1 MATIEGARHRQSHD
15 MDEPATKSPLR
26 VVVCGLGRFGL
37 LVVES
42 LCASGHAVTVVT
54 DRHTGA
60 DRVERAEAYGA
71 RIVRG
76 DFRSARVRREAG
88 IEGAAA
94 AVLVTASDVHNL
106 EAALEIRGEAPGVS
120 VVMRH
125 SEPRFAPR
133 FEDDFGITA
142 AMAPE
147 CLAAEAFVEAA
158 LQAPVPTASGD
169 LRAAGPAS
177 HAELSWH
184 SPRLSFILLPLA
196 FLALYLL
203 GIVVFRWQLGLGWV
217 DAAYFTTSIVTTV
230 GFGDINLQHAPDWVK
245 LFGIVLMFAG
255 IVLIAI
261 IASLLTIFIVSG
273 TADQMRNEYR
283 VRRLRGHVIVC
294 GLGHVGLAVARGL
307 RARGVPAV
315 VVDSDAPDEAHRD
328 FRVRCPVI
336 VGDAKRPV
344 VLARAGAHRARA
356 LIACTSNDALN
367 LEIGLAAQSFGRE
380 ARAGQPLRLVLRC
393 FDADLARR
401 IHAVSADYTLLSEAR
416 IAAPVFAE
424 VAAAT
429 LERPADRQRRGDGLK
444 PPGAARRTPP
454 RTPDR

>member
-1 MATIEGARHRQSHD
+1 MMIASLTWRNG
-15 MDEPATKSPLR
+15 MDEPPAKSPLR
-26 VVVCGLGRFGL
+26 IVVCGLGRFGL

-42 LCASGHAVTVVT
+42 LCASGHTVTVVT

-60 DRVERAEAYGA
+60 DRVERAEACGA

-88 IEGAAA
+88 IENAAA

-120 VVMRH
+120 VVMRY

-158 LQAPVPTASGD
+158 LQTPVPTAVSG
-169 LRAAGPAS
+169 LGVTRAAS
-177 HAELSWH
+177 HDDMPWH
-184 SPRLSFILLPLA
+184 SPRLSFIAIPLA

-203 GIVVFRWQLGLGWV
+203 GIVIFRWQLGLGWV

-283 VRRLRGHVIVC
+283 VRRLRGHVVVC

-315 VVDSDAPDEAHRD
+315 VVDSDAPDDAHRD

-424 VAAAT
+424 IAAAT
-429 LERPADRQRRGDGLK
+429 RERPADCQRRGGPDSIS

>member
-1 MATIEGARHRQSHD
+1 MMLASRVWSYE

-26 VVVCGLGRFGL
+26 IVVCGLGRFGL

-54 DRHTGA
+54 DRRTSP
-60 DRVERAEAYGA
+60 DRIERAQACGA
-71 RIVRG
+71 RVVRG
-76 DFRSARVRREAG
+76 DFCSARVRREAG
-88 IEGAAA
+88 IGEAAA

-106 EAALEIRGEAPGVS
+106 EAALEIRGEAPGVA

-125 SEPRFAPR
+125 SEPQFAAR

-158 LQAPVPTASGD
+158 LQAPVPSVSRGRA
-169 LRAAGPAS
+169 AAGPATR
-177 HAELSWH
+177 ALMPWH
-184 SPRLSFILLPLA
+184 SPRLSFIALPLA

-203 GIVVFRWQLGLGWV
+203 SIVVFRWQLGLSWV

-230 GFGDINLQHAPDWVK
+230 GFGDINLQHAPAWVK
-245 LFGIVLMFAG
+245 LFGIGLMFAG

-273 TADQMRNEYR
+273 TADQMRNEFR
-283 VRRLRGHVIVC
+283 VRRLRGHVVIC
-294 GLGHVGLAVARGL
+294 GLGHVGLAVARDL
-307 RARGVPAV
+307 RARGVPVV
-315 VVDSDAPDEAHRD
+315 VVDAEADDPEHREI
-328 FRVRCPVI
+328 RMRCPVI
-336 VGDAKRPV
+336 VGDAKRRV

-356 LIACTSNDALN
+356 LIACTSNDGVN

-380 ARAGQPLRLVLRC
+380 AAAGQRLRLVLRC

-401 IHAVSADYTLLSEAR
+401 IHAVSSDYTLLSEAR
-416 IAAPVFAE
+416 IAAPVFARM
-424 VAAAT
+424 AAAT
-429 LERPADRQRRGDGLK
+429 LERPGIGERPSGSDG
-444 PPGAARRTPP
+444 
-454 RTPDR
+454 

>member
-1 MATIEGARHRQSHD
+1 MTIASLTWRDG
-15 MDEPATKSPLR
+15 MDEPPTKSPLR
-26 VVVCGLGRFGL
+26 IVVCGLGRFGL

-54 DRHTGA
+54 DCHTIP
-60 DRVERAEAYGA
+60 DRVERAEACGA

-76 DFRSARVRREAG
+76 DFRSARVRCEAG
-88 IEGAAA
+88 IDSAAA
-94 AVLVTASDVHNL
+94 AVLVTASDVQNL

-158 LQAPVPTASGD
+158 LQAPVPTAAAG
-169 LRAAGPAS
+169 LGVTRAAS
-177 HAELSWH
+177 HTESPWH
-184 SPRLSFILLPLA
+184 SPRLSFIAIPFS

-203 GIVVFRWQLGLGWV
+203 GIVVFRWQLRLSWI

-230 GFGDINLQHAPDWVK
+230 GFGDINLQHAPAWVK

-273 TADQMRNEYR
+273 TADQMRNEFR
-283 VRRLRGHVIVC
+283 VRRLRGHVVVC

-315 VVDSDAPDEAHRD
+315 VVDSDAPDDVHRD

-393 FDADLARR
+393 FDAELARR
-401 IHAVSADYTLLSEAR
+401 IHAVSTDYTLLSEAR
-416 IAAPVFAE
+416 IAAPVFAQ

-429 LERPADRQRRGDGLK
+429 VERPADGIS
-444 PPGAARRTPP
+444 PPGAARRTPS
-454 RTPDR
+454 RTLDR

>member
-1 MATIEGARHRQSHD
+1 MDDSPPIAR
-15 MDEPATKSPLR
+15 PPI
-26 VVVCGLGRFGL
+26 VVCGLGRFGL
-37 LVVES
+37 LVVEALRS
-42 LCASGHAVTVVT
+42 AGHAVTVIT
-54 DRHTGA
+54 DRHTGP
-60 DRVERAEAYGA
+60 DRVERVHACGA
-71 RIVRG
+71 RVIRG
-76 DFRSARVRREAG
+76 DFRNQTVRREAG
-88 IEGAAA
+88 IEEAAA

-125 SEPRFAPR
+125 SEPRFAAR

-147 CLAAEAFVEAA
+147 CLAADAFVEAA
-158 LQAPVPTASGD
+158 LAAPSVSTSPDAPAGGLPTAAD
-169 LRAAGPAS
+169 MP
-177 HAELSWH
+177 WH
-184 SPRLSFILLPLA
+184 SPRMSFIAIPLA
-196 FLALYLL
+196 FLALYLV
-203 GIVVFRWQLGLGWV
+203 GIVVFRWQLGLTWV

-230 GFGDINLQHAPDWVK
+230 GFGDINLQHAPAWVK

-273 TADQMRNEYR
+273 TADQMRNEFR

-294 GLGHVGLAVARGL
+294 GLGHVGLAVARDL

-315 VVDSDAPDEAHRD
+315 LVDSEGSADGQRD
-328 FRVRCPVI
+328 LRVRCPVI

-356 LIACTSNDALN
+356 LIACTSSDTVN
-367 LEIGLAAQSFGRE
+367 LEIGLAAQSFGRD
-380 ARAGQPLRLVLRC
+380 ARRGARLRIVLRC

-401 IHAVSADYTLLSEAR
+401 IHAVSSDYTLLSEAR
-416 IAAPVFAE
+416 IAAPVFAQ
-424 VAAAT
+424 VAAAAIG
-429 LERPADRQRRGDGLK
+429 RPADCERPGRGTFI
-444 PPGAARRTPP
+444 PPGAARHSPR

>member
-1 MATIEGARHRQSHD
+1 
-15 MDEPATKSPLR
+15 MDDPSAKSRRPI
-26 VVVCGLGRFGL
+26 VVCGLGRFGL

-42 LCASGHAVTVVT
+42 LCASGRAVTVVT
-54 DRHTGA
+54 DRHTIP
-60 DRVERAEAYGA
+60 DRVERAEAFGA
-71 RIVRG
+71 RVVRG

-88 IEGAAA
+88 IDSAAA
-94 AVLVTASDVHNL
+94 AVLVTASDVQNL
-106 EAALEIRGEAPGVS
+106 EAALEIRGEAPGVA

-158 LQAPVPTASGD
+158 LQAPVPSAAAG
-169 LRAAGPAS
+169 LRAAS
-177 HAELSWH
+177 HTESPWH
-184 SPRLSFILLPLA
+184 SPRLSFIAIPFS
-196 FLALYLL
+196 FLALYFL
-203 GIVVFRWQLGLGWV
+203 GIVVFRWQLGLSWI

-230 GFGDINLQHAPDWVK
+230 GFGDINLQHAPAWVK

-273 TADQMRNEYR
+273 TADQMRNELR
-283 VRRLRGHVIVC
+283 VRRLRGHVVVC
-294 GLGHVGLAVARGL
+294 GLGHVGLAVARDL
-307 RARGVPAV
+307 WARGVAVV
-315 VVDSDAPDEAHRD
+315 VVDSAAPDDAHRD

-344 VLARAGAHRARA
+344 VLARAGVHRARA

-380 ARAGQPLRLVLRC
+380 SRAGQPLRLVLRC
-393 FDADLARR
+393 FDAELARR
-401 IHAVSADYTLLSEAR
+401 IHAVSTDYTLLSEAR
-416 IAAPVFAE
+416 IAAPVFAQ

-429 LERPADRQRRGDGLK
+429 LERPADGIS
-444 PPGAARRTPP
+444 PPGAARSQRPP
-454 RTPDR
+454 

>member
-1 MATIEGARHRQSHD
+1 
-15 MDEPATKSPLR
+15 MDEPSAKFSRPI
-26 VVVCGLGRFGL
+26 VVCGLGRFGL

-42 LCASGHAVTVVT
+42 LCASGHAVTVIT
-54 DRHTGA
+54 DRHTST
-60 DRVERAEAYGA
+60 DRVDRAQTCGA
-71 RIVRG
+71 RVVRG
-76 DFRSARVRREAG
+76 DFCSARVRREAG
-88 IEGAAA
+88 IDDAAA
-94 AVLVTASDVHNL
+94 AILVTASDVHNL
-106 EAALEIRGEAPGVS
+106 EAALEIRGESPGVA

-125 SEPRFAPR
+125 SEPRFAAR

-158 LQAPVPTASGD
+158 LLAPVPSAAGD
-169 LRAAGPAS
+169 RPAAGPAI
-177 HAELSWH
+177 HAEIPWH
-184 SPRLSFILLPLA
+184 SPRLSFIALPLA

-203 GIVVFRWQLGLGWV
+203 SIVLFRWQLGLSWI
-217 DAAYFTTSIVTTV
+217 DATYFTTSIVTTV
-230 GFGDINLQHAPDWVK
+230 GFGDINLQHAPAWVK
-245 LFGIVLMFAG
+245 LFGVVLMFAG

-273 TADQMRNEYR
+273 TADQMRNEFR

-294 GLGHVGLAVARGL
+294 GLGHVGLAVARDL

-315 VVDSDAPDEAHRD
+315 VVDSEADDAEHRD
-328 FRVRCPVI
+328 IRMRCPVI
-336 VGDAKRPV
+336 MGDAKRRV

-356 LIACTSNDALN
+356 LIACTSNDGVN

-380 ARAGQPLRLVLRC
+380 ARAGQPLRIVLRC

-401 IHAVSADYTLLSEAR
+401 IHAVSADYPLLSEAR
-416 IAAPVFAE
+416 IAAPVFAQ

-429 LERPADRQRRGDGLK
+429 LERPLDCQQREGAMINL
-444 PPGAARRTPP
+444 PAAARHRSP
-454 RTPDR
+454 RMPDR

>member
-1 MATIEGARHRQSHD
+1 
-15 MDEPATKSPLR
+15 MDDLPPSIRRPIL
-26 VVVCGLGRFGL
+26 VCGLGRFGL

-54 DRHTGA
+54 DRHTIP
-60 DRVERAEAYGA
+60 DRIERAEACGA
-71 RIVRG
+71 RVVRG

-88 IEGAAA
+88 IDGAAA
-94 AVLVTASDVHNL
+94 AVLVTASDVDNL
-106 EAALEIRGEAPGVS
+106 EAALEIRGEAPGVA

-125 SEPRFAPR
+125 SEPRFAAR

-158 LQAPVPTASGD
+158 LEAAPVPSV
-169 LRAAGPAS
+169 AADERDARPAS
-177 HAELSWH
+177 PAESPWH
-184 SPRLSFILLPLA
+184 SPRMSFIAIPLA

-203 GIVVFRWQLGLGWV
+203 GIVVFRWQLRLSWV

-230 GFGDINLQHAPDWVK
+230 GFGDINLQHAPGWVK

-273 TADQMRNEYR
+273 TADQMRNEFR

-294 GLGHVGLAVARGL
+294 GLGHVGLAVARDL
-307 RARGVPAV
+307 RARGVAAV
-315 VVDSDAPDEAHRD
+315 VVDADGPDGAHRD
-328 FRVRCPVI
+328 FHVRCPVI

-380 ARAGQPLRLVLRC
+380 ARAGRPLRLVLRC

-416 IAAPVFAE
+416 IAAPVFAQ

-429 LERPADRQRRGDGLK
+429 LERPADCQRQIGAGGIS

-454 RTPDR
+454 RTTDR